1 METKDGDAS
10 CIFFDFVMPS
20 ALGFTLDYNVRCF
33 AKEEKACVTES
44 ARLSSKAPPVTSP
57 ITGMVMPTIPTWC
70 DPITIGDGICNED
83 CNIPYVLYKRNYA
96 LFLPLPPYRYRFH
109 LFVVSPPPPLQL
121 SSSSLSSSSSSSP
134 SPSSSLVRSS
144 CFLDGGD
151 CPSTAAM
158 TVALCSDACACSM
171 LGNGQCDPDCDVLAC
186 EYDAGDC
193 CPVPTYEERGEFSF
207 SLNKRK
213 ATVNPR
219 DDATLPVN
227 SATVPQERLIG
238 KMNRIIA
245 GILVTQ
251 KRVQGDTTCGATS
264 QTIAHRFPE
273 LMPTCTIREGKV
285 IEDQSNFGVDPL
297 FLPSGPLY
305 RAEVAANQHRYYT
318 DPTHQVNEQG
328 LPFGFTGGDFD
339 FPVFLDINLPSSR
352 AQLFASYMKEGEYH
366 PRVACTQ
373 SHSRSHSHFLALVVL
388 VSVHRRL
395 HPTCTRRCGCQQY
408 TIGGN
413 SILDIQ
419 CELQALLLH

>member
-1 METKDGDAS
+1 
-10 CIFFDFVMPS
+10 
-20 ALGFTLDYNVRCF
+20 
-33 AKEEKACVTES
+33 
-44 ARLSSKAPPVTSP
+44 
-57 ITGMVMPTIPTWC
+57 
-70 DPITIGDGICNED
+70 
-83 CNIPYVLYKRNYA
+83 
-96 LFLPLPPYRYRFH
+96 
-109 LFVVSPPPPLQL
+109 
-121 SSSSLSSSSSSSP
+121 
-134 SPSSSLVRSS
+134 
-144 CFLDGGD
+144 
-151 CPSTAAM
+151 M

-186 EYDAGDC
+186 GYDAGDC

-366 PRVACTQ
+366 PRVARCVFVFVCVYPE
-373 SHSRSHSHFLALVVL
+373 SLSYSLSLSRARCVCVCAQAATSNMHAPLRVPA
-388 VSVHRRL
+388 VHDRWKF
-395 HPTCTRRCGCQQY
+395 
-408 TIGGN
+408 N
-413 SILDIQ
+413 S
-419 CELQALLLH
+419 